1 MPTPFDNHLS
11 LGWCSPSASQSNMSG
26 PIFHRSPIQP
36 SRSRIRPTSTSS
48 ALELASPA
56 SWLGDFPVIFTTSS
70 LVIVLPWN
78 GTPTVVTG
86 GGRDALTIPI
96 GVLNEPDT
104 SPSSTQPIVRP
115 SRLIGIPTVSCFT
128 VSLVPSIV
136 GPLPSGTMNGVAVHL
151 RVSPSLCTAY
161 APRPAV
167 MAPTARMGTRPEMTV
182 G

>member
-1 MPTPFDNHLS
+1 
-11 LGWCSPSASQSNMSG
+11 MSG

-48 ALELASPA
+48 ARELASPA

-70 LVIVLPWN
+70 LDTFLPWN

-86 GGRDALTIPI
+86 PGSDALTIPI
-96 GVLNEPDT
+96 GVLNHPET
-104 SPSSTQPIVRP
+104 SPNNTQPMVRP
-115 SRLIGIPTVSCFT
+115 SRLIGIPTVSCLT

-136 GPLPSGTMNGVAVHL
+136 GPLPSATMKGVAVHL
-151 RVSPSLCTAY
+151 RVRPSLCTAY

-167 MAPTARMGTRPEMTV
+167 IAPTASTGTRLETTV